1 MPTGSHRSPERI
13 EMADLLRR
21 AVLAAHAEAELFR
34 YPFRP
39 VAGVGLEVDA
49 PVSVVMAGVLGD
61 P

>member
-1 MPTGSHRSPERI
+1 LWSLTVGEDGPVSAGLT
-13 EMADLLRR
+13 RR
-21 AVLAAHAEAELFR
+21 DAGVVTIRDALA

>member
-1 MPTGSHRSPERI
+1 MTERI
-13 EMADLLRR
+13 ATRVIKMVEADP
-21 AVLAAHAEAELFR
+21 

-49 PVSVVMAGVLGD
+49 PVSLVMAGVPEG

>member
-1 MPTGSHRSPERI
+1 VGVTVGVNTDHQ
-13 EMADLLRR
+13 A
-21 AVLAAHAEAELFR
+21 R

>member
-1 MPTGSHRSPERI
+1 MSTG
-13 EMADLLRR
+13 L
-21 AVLAAHAEAELFR
+21 VLR